1 MPASTSSLEFSHKGN
16 VKAAHQCLVL
26 HLLYSNGWGLVF
38 TINSVFLSEAFI
50 FLNKV
55 LAKHKEMKILDLTV
69 QLKTS
74 LFLYYLDDVRQK
86 EWRRCWNR
94 WILGNAWWKRNEHL
108 FYLVS
113 AQSEFVGQ
121 ECYSLLVAIRQNV
134 VFMGWRS
141 WNPRRPSVVTS
152 C

>member
-74 LFLYYLDDVRQK
+74 LFLYYLDDIRQK
-86 EWRRCWNR
+86 EWRWCWNR

>member
-74 LFLYYLDDVRQK
+74 LFLYYLDDIRQK

>member
-74 LFLYYLDDVRQK
+74 LFLYYLDDIRQK

-134 VFMGWRS
+134 VFMGWSS

>member
-74 LFLYYLDDVRQK
+74 LFLYYLDDIRQK

-94 WILGNAWWKRNEHL
+94 WILGNAWWKRNERL

-113 AQSEFVGQ
+113 AQPEFVGQ
-121 ECYSLLVAIRQNV
+121 EHYSHLVAIRQNV
-134 VFMGWRS
+134 VFMGWSS
-141 WNPRRPSVVTS
+141 WNPWRPSVVTS